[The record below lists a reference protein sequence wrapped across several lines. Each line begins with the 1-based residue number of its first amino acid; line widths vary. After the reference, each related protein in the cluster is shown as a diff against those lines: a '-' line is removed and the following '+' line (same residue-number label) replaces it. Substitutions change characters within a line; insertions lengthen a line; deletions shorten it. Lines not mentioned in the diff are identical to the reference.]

1 MKNYILIGLAVLGI
15 SSCAWIDDFGKDIGN
30 DTKGINRTA
39 KVFWNILKYKN
50 FNIFYIF
57 LLTF

>member
-1 MKNYILIGLAVLGI
+1 MKKKGIFMKNYILIGLAVLGI

-39 KVFWNILKYKN
+39 KVF
-50 FNIFYIF
+50 
-57 LLTF
+57 

>member
-15 SSCAWIDDFGKDIGN
+15 SSCVWIDDFGKDIGN

-39 KVFWNILKYKN
+39 KVF
-50 FNIFYIF
+50 
-57 LLTF
+57 